1 MIEKDKIKINKS
13 YFSYEKNIFLFLKY
27 LDLYLMPYLLTKSLL
42 SFDHYIFKSFYI
54 FLISFF
60 SNTFSAISGG
70 GAGLLQLPALIL
82 SGVPYYQA
90 LASHKLATV
99 ALGIGGSLR
108 NYKSLGN
115 DISVAWQ
122 ILIFGL
128 PGVILGASVVEYI
141 SEKYLYLILG
151 IISILLAFYSFLKPD
166 LGLSSGNKKL
176 NFVHKIRFLIF
187 IFFIGILNGSIS
199 SGTGLLV
206 TMLLIKTF
214 EMDFLRAISLTFF
227 TVGIFWNFIGAVF
240 LTRIGSVPSNILL
253 ALIIGSFTGGYL
265 GAHISKIS
273 GNTLIKKTFI
283 TVCILVG
290 ISLLMKSI
298 KSFF

>member
-1 MIEKDKIKINKS
+1 
-13 YFSYEKNIFLFLKY
+13 
-27 LDLYLMPYLLTKSLL
+27 MPYLLSKSLV
-42 SFDHYIFKSFYI
+42 SIDHHIFKSFYI

-90 LASHKLATV
+90 LSSHKLATV

-128 PGVILGASVVEYI
+128 PGVIFGASIVEYI

-166 LGLSSGNKKL
+166 LGLSSGNNKL
-176 NFVHKIRFLIF
+176 NLFHKISFLIF
-187 IFFIGILNGSIS
+187 IFLIGILNGSIS

-206 TMLLIKTF
+206 TILLIKTF
-214 EMDFLRAISLTFF
+214 GMDFLRAISLTFF
-227 TVGIFWNFIGAVF
+227 TVGIFWNFIGAVI
-240 LTRIGSVPSNILL
+240 LSKIGSVPSNILII
-253 ALIIGSFTGGYL
+253 LIIGSFTGGYI
-265 GAHISKIS
+265 GAHTARLK
-273 GNTLIKKTFI
+273 GNKLIRKTFTI
-283 TVCILVG
+283 VCLSVG
-290 ISLLMKSI
+290 ISLFIKSI
-298 KSFF
+298 MSL

>member
-1 MIEKDKIKINKS
+1 M
-13 YFSYEKNIFLFLKY
+13 L
-27 LDLYLMPYLLTKSLL
+27 YLLTTLIDKFDYSFYKS
-42 SFDHYIFKSFYI
+42 IYI

-99 ALGIGGSLR
+99 ALGLGGSLR
-108 NYKSLGN
+108 NFKSLRN
-115 DISVAWQ
+115 DIFIAWQ
-122 ILIFGL
+122 ILVFGL
-128 PGVILGASVVEYI
+128 PGVILGASIVEFI

-151 IISILLAFYSFLKPD
+151 IISIILAFYSFLKPD

-176 NFVHKIRFLIF
+176 NFVHKIKFFIF
-187 IFFIGILNGSIS
+187 IFLIGILNGSIS

-206 TMLLIKTF
+206 TILLIKTF
-214 EMDFLRAISLTFF
+214 EMDFLRAISMTFF
-227 TVGIFWNFIGAVF
+227 TVGIFWNFVGAVF
-240 LTRIGSVPSNILL
+240 LARIGSVPLNLL
-253 ALIIGSFTGGYL
+253 IVLIIGSFTGGFF
-265 GAHISKIS
+265 GAHLSKLN
-273 GNTLIKKTFI
+273 GNILIKKTFI

-290 ISLLMKSI
+290 ISLLIKSI
-298 KSFF
+298 KSFL

>member
-1 MIEKDKIKINKS
+1 M
-13 YFSYEKNIFLFLKY
+13 L
-27 LDLYLMPYLLTKSLL
+27 YLLTILL
-42 SFDHYIFKSFYI
+42 GNFDHSLFKSIYI

-108 NYKSLGN
+108 NYKSLRN
-115 DISVAWQ
+115 DIYIALQ

-128 PGVILGASVVEYI
+128 PGVIFGASLVEFI
-141 SEKYLYLILG
+141 SEQYLYLTLG
-151 IISILLAFYSFLKPD
+151 VFSILLAFYSFIRSD
-166 LGLSSGNKKL
+166 LGLTSVNNNL
-176 NFVHKIRFLIF
+176 NFIHKIRFIIF

-206 TMLLIKTF
+206 TILLIKTF
-214 EMDFLRAISLTFF
+214 EMDFLRAISMTFF
-227 TVGIFWNFIGAVF
+227 TVGIFWNFIGAIF
-240 LTRIGSVPSNILL
+240 LARIGSVPFNMLIV
-253 ALIIGSFTGGYL
+253 LIIGSFTGGYF
-265 GAHISKIS
+265 GAHLSKLN
-273 GNTLIKKTFI
+273 GNILIKKTFI
-283 TVCILVG
+283 TVCIFVG
-290 ISLLMKSI
+290 ISLLIKSI
-298 KSFF
+298 KSFL

>member
-1 MIEKDKIKINKS
+1 M
-13 YFSYEKNIFLFLKY
+13 L
-27 LDLYLMPYLLTKSLL
+27 YLLTILL
-42 SFDHYIFKSFYI
+42 GNFDHSLFKSIYI

-82 SGVPYYQA
+82 SGVPYYQS

-166 LGLSSGNKKL
+166 LGLSSRNNKL
-176 NFVHKIRFLIF
+176 NLVHKIRFLIF
-187 IFFIGILNGSIS
+187 IFLIGILNGSIS

-206 TMLLIKTF
+206 TILLIKTF
-214 EMDFLRAISLTFF
+214 EIDFLRAISLTFF
-227 TVGIFWNFIGAVF
+227 TVGIFWNFIGAVS
-240 LTRIGSVPSNILL
+240 LTRMGSLPSNILIL
-253 ALIIGSFTGGYL
+253 LIVGSFTGGYF
-265 GAHISKIS
+265 GAHLSRLN
-273 GNTLIKKTFI
+273 GNVLIKKTFI
-283 TVCILVG
+283 TVCVLVG
-290 ISLLMKSI
+290 ISLLIKSI
-298 KSFF
+298 KSFL

>member
-1 MIEKDKIKINKS
+1 
-13 YFSYEKNIFLFLKY
+13 
-27 LDLYLMPYLLTKSLL
+27 MPYLLTKLLL
-42 SFDHYIFKSFYI
+42 SVDHFIFKSFYI

-128 PGVILGASVVEYI
+128 PGVILGASLVEYI

-166 LGLSSGNKKL
+166 LGLSSGDNKL
-176 NFVHKIRFLIF
+176 NFAQKIRFLFF
-187 IFFIGILNGSIS
+187 IFLIGILNGSIS

-206 TMLLIKTF
+206 TILLIKTF

-227 TVGIFWNFIGAVF
+227 TVGIFWNFTGAIS
-240 LTRIGSVPSNILL
+240 LIRIGSVPINILL
-253 ALIIGSFTGGYL
+253 LLIIGSFMGGYF
-265 GAHISKIS
+265 GAYLSKLK
-273 GNTLIKKTFI
+273 GNLLIKKTF
-283 TVCILVG
+283 TMVCLLVG
-290 ISLLMKSI
+290 MSLLIKFIMSI
-298 KSFF
+298 LETN

>member
-1 MIEKDKIKINKS
+1 M
-13 YFSYEKNIFLFLKY
+13 
-27 LDLYLMPYLLTKSLL
+27 LYILTILIGG
-42 SFDHYIFKSFYI
+42 FDHSLFKSIYI

-90 LASHKLATV
+90 LASHKFATV

-115 DISVAWQ
+115 DIKVAWQ

-128 PGVILGASVVEYI
+128 PGVILGSSIVEYL
-141 SEKYLYLILG
+141 SPKYLYLILG
-151 IISILLAFYSFLKPD
+151 IFSILLAFYSFLKPD
-166 LGLSSGNKKL
+166 LGLSSGNNKL
-176 NFVHKIRFLIF
+176 TLFHKIRFLIF
-187 IFFIGILNGSIS
+187 IFLIGILNGSIS

-206 TMLLIKTF
+206 TILLIKTF

-240 LTRIGSVPSNILL
+240 LSKIGSVPLNILII
-253 ALIIGSFTGGYL
+253 LIIGSFSGGYL
-265 GAHISKIS
+265 GAHLSKLN
-273 GNTLIKKTFI
+273 GNILIKNTFT

-290 ISLLMKSI
+290 ISLLVKSI
-298 KSFF
+298 KSFMN

>member
-1 MIEKDKIKINKS
+1 MV
-13 YFSYEKNIFLFLKY
+13 
-27 LDLYLMPYLLTKSLL
+27 YLLTTLLGGSDHSLFT
-42 SFDHYIFKSFYI
+42 SIYI
-54 FLISFF
+54 FLISFI

-90 LASHKLATV
+90 LASHKFATV

-115 DISVAWQ
+115 DITAAWQ

-128 PGVILGASVVEYI
+128 PGVILGSFIVEFI

-166 LGLSSGNKKL
+166 LGLSSGNNKL
-176 NFVHKIRFLIF
+176 NLVNKIRFLIF
-187 IFFIGILNGSIS
+187 IFLIGILNGSIS

-206 TMLLIKTF
+206 TILLIKTF
-214 EMDFLRAISLTFF
+214 KMDFLRAISLTFF

-240 LTRIGSVPSNILL
+240 LTKIGSVPSNILII
-253 ALIIGSFTGGYL
+253 LIIGSFIGGYF
-265 GAHISKIS
+265 GAHLSKLN
-273 GNTLIKKTFI
+273 GNILIKKFFT

-290 ISLLMKSI
+290 VTLLIKSI
-298 KSFF
+298 KMFFIN